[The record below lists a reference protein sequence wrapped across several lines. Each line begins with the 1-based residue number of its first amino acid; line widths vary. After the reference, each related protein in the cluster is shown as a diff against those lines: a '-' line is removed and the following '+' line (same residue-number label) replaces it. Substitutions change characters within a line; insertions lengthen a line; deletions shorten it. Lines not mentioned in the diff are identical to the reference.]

1 MTELYQV
8 VSIVGKGLGI
18 VATKFI
24 KRGALILKEGEFSR
38 IFVHWAK
45 KLHCT
50 ANSIKYFI
58 RVFVKLSC
66 SSQHQPH
73 RELSL
78 ALVSLLRELL
88 ASLQPITGQN
98 CRQDF

>member
-38 IFVHWAK
+38 IFIGQK
-45 KLHCT
+45 KF
-50 ANSIKYFI
+50 NF
-58 RVFVKLSC
+58 
-66 SSQHQPH
+66 
-73 RELSL
+73 
-78 ALVSLLRELL
+78 
-88 ASLQPITGQN
+88 
-98 CRQDF
+98 